1 MELFH
6 GKAKKMNHV
15 RKASHY
21 MAEKQ
26 TTEVFG
32 VVGSSHGV
40 GVTYVS
46 ILLAN
51 YMTGIKNRKT
61 AILEWNSNGDFD
73 RIESICC
80 KKTVL
85 KAVSQTFKVLEVSYI
100 KQAGKKELLECINQG
115 FDTVIIDFGSDIEQ
129 IRDEFLRCDR
139 KFLVGS
145 FCEWKIEAFI
155 DLIIKKKSEEG
166 RWDFLTALG
175 SEEAAA
181 EMKQTMHI
189 HVNQVPESTDAFTIT
204 GKIIA
209 FFEGFLSY

>member
-73 RIESICC
+73 RTYCDPPFVRAS
-80 KKTVL
+80 
-85 KAVSQTFKVLEVSYI
+85 
-100 KQAGKKELLECINQG
+100 AGNLAGN
-115 FDTVIIDFGSDIEQ
+115 V
-129 IRDEFLRCDR
+129 
-139 KFLVGS
+139 
-145 FCEWKIEAFI
+145 
-155 DLIIKKKSEEG
+155 
-166 RWDFLTALG
+166 WD
-175 SEEAAA
+175 
-181 EMKQTMHI
+181 
-189 HVNQVPESTDAFTIT
+189 
-204 GKIIA
+204 
-209 FFEGFLSY
+209 